1 MKKSPPLAIRSIRR
15 DLGEALG
22 ELEDLW
28 ARIQIAAFGK
38 ILAKELEPRKEYADR
53 LAKRLPLTD
62 SDLFY
67 SLDHAYHHLNFAWN
81 CRRAPEERV
90 RACADADFVRWSR
103 FPTGAPFLDLQ
114 PLPRRAKGPP
124 REAGL
129 ALVRPTCILHA
140 YAQLAVRHLGRL
152 RDMATAA
159 AGEGSIVGCKPA
171 VPPPEPFTEETFGRH
186 LHRIYRD
193 LDTLWS
199 CRRRADISVTRRTH
213 LRRARFPWVFVVAAR
228 HRLG

>member
-62 SDLFY
+62 SGLFF
-67 SLDHAYHHLNFAWN
+67 SLAHAYHHLNFAWN
-81 CRRAPEERV
+81 SRRAPEERV
-90 RACADADFVRWSR
+90 WACAQADFDRWSR
-103 FPTGAPFLDLQ
+103 FPKGAPFLDLQ
-114 PLPRRAKGPP
+114 PLSRRAKGPP
-124 REAGL
+124 REVGIV
-129 ALVRPTCILHA
+129 LVKPSNILHA
-140 YAQLAVRHLGRL
+140 NVQMAVRHLSIL
-152 RDMATAA
+152 RDMATVA
-159 AGEGSIVGCKPA
+159 AGEGSILRYKPE
-171 VPPPEPFTEETFGRH
+171 VPPPEPFTEETFGGH

-193 LDTLWS
+193 INTLWS
-199 CRRRADISVTRRTH
+199 CRRRTDVSVTRRTH
-213 LRRARFPWVFVVAAR
+213 LRRARFPWVFVVHAAGR
-228 HRLG
+228 

>member
-1 MKKSPPLAIRSIRR
+1 MKKSPPLPIRSIR
-15 DLGEALG
+15 LNLVEALG
-22 ELEDLW
+22 ELEELW
-28 ARIQIAAFGK
+28 ARIQIATFGK
-38 ILAKELEPRKEYADR
+38 ILAKDLEPRKAYADW

-90 RACADADFVRWSR
+90 RACAAADFVRWSR
-103 FPTGAPFLDLQ
+103 FPTDAPFLDLQ

-124 REAGL
+124 REVGI
-129 ALVRPTCILHA
+129 ALVRPSDILHA
-140 YAQLAVRHLGRL
+140 HVQMAVRHLSIL
-152 RDMATAA
+152 RDMATVA
-159 AGEGSIVGCKPA
+159 AGKNSVLRYKPEA
-171 VPPPEPFTEETFGRH
+171 PPPEPFTEETFGRH

-193 LDTLWS
+193 MDTLWS
-199 CRRRADISVTRRTH
+199 CRRHADISVTRRTH

>member
-1 MKKSPPLAIRSIRR
+1 MKKSPPFPIRSIRL
-15 DLGEALG
+15 DLVEALG

-53 LAKRLPLTD
+53 LAKRLPMTD

-90 RACADADFVRWSR
+90 RACAAADFVRWSR

-114 PLPRRAKGPP
+114 PLPRRAKAPP
-124 REAGL
+124 REVGI
-129 ALVRPTCILHA
+129 ALVRPSDILHA
-140 YAQLAVRHLGRL
+140 HVQMAVRHLSIL
-152 RDMATAA
+152 LDMATVA
-159 AGEGSIVGCKPA
+159 AGKNSVLRYKPEA
-171 VPPPEPFTEETFGRH
+171 PPPEPFTEETFGRH

-193 LDTLWS
+193 MDTLWS
-199 CRRRADISVTRRTH
+199 CRRRTGVSVTRRTH
-213 LRRARFPWVFVVAAR
+213 LRRARFPWVFVVAAAR
-228 HRLG
+228 RLG

>member
-1 MKKSPPLAIRSIRR
+1 MKKSPPLPIRFIRL
-15 DLGEALG
+15 DLVEALG

-28 ARIQIAAFGK
+28 ARIQIATFGK
-38 ILAKELEPRKEYADR
+38 ILAKELAPRKEYADR

-62 SDLFY
+62 SDLFF
-67 SLDHAYHHLNFAWN
+67 SLDHAYHHINFAWN

-90 RACADADFVRWSR
+90 RACAAADFVRWSR

-129 ALVRPTCILHA
+129 ALVHPTSTLHA
-140 YAQLAVRHLGRL
+140 YAQLAVRHLRL
-152 RDMATAA
+152 LHDMATIAT
-159 AGEGSIVGCKPA
+159 GEAPPSIQKPTR
-171 VPPPEPFTEETFGRH
+171 PPPAPFTEETFARS

-193 LDTLWS
+193 MNTLWS
-199 CRRRADISVTRRTH
+199 CRRRADVSVTRRTL
-213 LRRARFPWVFVVAAR
+213 LRRARFPWVFVVAAA

>member
-1 MKKSPPLAIRSIRR
+1 MKKSPPLAIRFIRL
-15 DLGEALG
+15 DLVEALG

-38 ILAKELEPRKEYADR
+38 ILAKELEPRKEYSDV

-67 SLDHAYHHLNFAWN
+67 SLDHAYHHINFAWN

-140 YAQLAVRHLGRL
+140 CAQLAVRHLRL
-152 RDMATAA
+152 LHDMATAA
-159 AGEGSIVGCKPA
+159 AGEAPPPIQKPTR
-171 VPPPEPFTEETFGRH
+171 PPPELFTEETFGRS

-193 LDTLWS
+193 INTLWS
-199 CRRRADISVTRRTH
+199 CRRHADAAVTRRTH
-213 LRRARFPWVFVVAAR
+213 LRRARFPWVFVVAAAQ
-228 HRLG
+228 RLG